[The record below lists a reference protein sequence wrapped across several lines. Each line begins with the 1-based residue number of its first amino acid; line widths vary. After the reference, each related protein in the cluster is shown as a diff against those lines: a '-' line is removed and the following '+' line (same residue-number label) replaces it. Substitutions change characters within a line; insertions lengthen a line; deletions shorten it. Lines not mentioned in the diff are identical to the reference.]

1 MITLMILMIKW
12 KDLWAKS
19 IIWTKLS
26 FFNFTRFLLLSESR
40 HKLNGCTKNLNKIC
54 VPSMPG
60 GGRPLPHVGG
70 VGLWVVV
77 GGQRPGVTR
86 ASSRRRRA
94 GGEEKEEQ
102 AAVGR
107 TGRAHLP
114 SQAAG
119 KFCQSLQDWMH
130 KPGRVLLTLFW
141 FGLVAIPLHWI
152 RMRHKPCSKHI
163 FTIRHL
169 QPKLTPTDF
178 VVFFSYVWAIFTFL
192 SGCMAK

>member
-1 MITLMILMIKW
+1 MQRSFSIKHELNEIEFLQFYTLSATLRLPPQIKW
-12 KDLWAKS
+12 LHKKS
-19 IIWTKLS
+19 W
-26 FFNFTRFLLLSESR
+26 
-40 HKLNGCTKNLNKIC
+40 KNIC
-54 VPSMPG
+54 LPRMPG
-60 GGRPLPHVGG
+60 GGSRPLPHVGG

-141 FGLVAIPLHWI
+141 FGLVGIPLHWI
-152 RMRHKPCSKHI
+152 RMRYKPWSKHI
-163 FTIRHL
+163 PTIRRL

-178 VVFFSYVWAIFTFL
+178 VDF
-192 SGCMAK
+192 